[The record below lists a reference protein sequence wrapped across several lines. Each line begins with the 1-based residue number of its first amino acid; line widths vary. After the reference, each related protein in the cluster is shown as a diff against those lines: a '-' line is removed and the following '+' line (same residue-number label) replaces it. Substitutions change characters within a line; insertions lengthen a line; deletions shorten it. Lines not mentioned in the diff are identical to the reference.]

1 MALKLENVVP
11 FGRSFDEYRRMF
23 DLTDGDLDKRIISVG
38 DGPAAFNAGMKAL
51 GKRVISVDP
60 LYVFSA
66 DVIEKRFYEVV
77 EGIIEQVIATPDD
90 WTWSY
95 HKSPGQLKKNRT
107 AALEIFVADY
117 EQGKKVG
124 RYVPGELPRLD
135 FKDGEFDIAL
145 CSHLLFL
152 YSERL
157 DYEFHRASAYEML
170 RIAEEVRI
178 FPLLDLSGA
187 PSPHVEPLTEQL
199 RADGYEVEIR
209 KVSYEIQRGGNEMMW
224 VGRGICICC

>member
-23 DLTDGDLDKRIISVG
+23 DLTDEDLDKKIISVG
-38 DGPAAFNAGMKAL
+38 DGPAAFNAWMNAL
-51 GKRVISVDP
+51 GKRVTSVDP

-95 HKSPGQLKKNRT
+95 HKSPEQLKKNRT
-107 AALEIFVADY
+107 AALEIFAADY
-117 EQGKKVG
+117 EEEEKEG

-135 FKDGEFDIAL
+135 FKDSEFDIAL

-157 DYEFHRASAYEML
+157 DYEFHRASVYEML
-170 RIAEEVRI
+170 RIAKEVRI
-178 FPLLDLSGA
+178 FPLLDLSGLH
-187 PSPHVEPLTEQL
+187 SPHTEPLTEQL
-199 RADGYEVEIR
+199 HTDGYDVEIR
-209 KVSYEIQRGGNEMMW
+209 KVDYEIQRDGNEMMR
-224 VGRGICICC
+224 VGRE